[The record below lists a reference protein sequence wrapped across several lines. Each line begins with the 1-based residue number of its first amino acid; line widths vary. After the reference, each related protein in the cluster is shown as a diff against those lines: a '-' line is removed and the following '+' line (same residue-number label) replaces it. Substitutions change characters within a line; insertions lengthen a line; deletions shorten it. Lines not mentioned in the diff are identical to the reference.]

1 MTFYQWIYKTFE
13 PAVSALYRIEARGVE
28 NIPAGGAI
36 VASNHT
42 AFSDVLIIS
51 AAAKRQVRYMAKKE
65 LFKIPLLA
73 PLIKALGAYPVN
85 RGGPDVSS
93 IKRTIELLDEGE
105 LIGIFPQG
113 HRYGSQDP
121 RTTEIKA
128 GVGMI
133 AYRSKA
139 AVVPVFLDSKKGK
152 TGMFQKNI
160 VTFGEPVRFEELEFV
175 KGGMTEYTRAS
186 QIIFNHIC
194 EIKYGKSELPAGD
207 KPSLAEKND

>member
-1 MTFYQWIYKTFE
+1 MTFYQWIYNTLE
-13 PAVSALYRIEARGVE
+13 PAVSALYRIEAHGVE
-28 NIPAGGAI
+28 NIPADGAI

-42 AFSDVLIIS
+42 SFADVLVIS

-93 IKRTIELLDEGE
+93 IKRTIELIEGGE

-113 HRYGSQDP
+113 HRYGGQDP

-128 GVGMI
+128 GIGMI
-133 AYRSKA
+133 TYRTKA
-139 AVVPVFLDSKKGK
+139 PVVPVFLDGQSGK
-152 TGMFQKNI
+152 TRMFRKNI
-160 VTFGEPVRFEELEFV
+160 ITFGKPISFEELEFV

-186 QIIFNHIC
+186 QIIFNRIC

-207 KPSLAEKND
+207 RPSLPEKND

>member
-1 MTFYQWIYKTFE
+1 MTFYQWIYNTLE
-13 PAVSALYRIEARGVE
+13 PAVSALYRIEAHGVE
-28 NIPAGGAI
+28 NIPDDGAI

-42 AFSDVLIIS
+42 SFADVLVIS

-93 IKRTIELLDEGE
+93 IKRTIELIEGGE

-113 HRYGSQDP
+113 HRYGGQDP

-128 GVGMI
+128 GIGMI
-133 AYRSKA
+133 TYRTKA
-139 AVVPVFLDSKKGK
+139 PVVPVFLDGRSGK
-152 TGMFQKNI
+152 TRMFRKNVI
-160 VTFGEPVRFEELEFV
+160 TFGEPIRFEELEFV

-186 QIIFNHIC
+186 QIIFNRIC

-207 KPSLAEKND
+207 RPSLPEKND